1 MKHKK
6 IFYSILLVLLF
17 SSIFFFL
24 SSREDFAPLQ
34 KYCLSADQ
42 YFIAISDD
50 DDPRCLKNQKKQKTR
65 EFSQSENSM
74 SSSIQPILNY
84 LPCLTKTGNWGLQYL
99 NQCYPLSQPQQEPSP
114 LLSQISILSNSGF
127 EYSGSDISGMDL
139 SEQKGKHKGQRDHK
153 RKPTCHDTKIP
164 NSGPCF
170 TLSPKNLAKITQ
182 LKEHFSF
189 NDPSVDCN
197 SKSLTLDEKCQCYS
211 KNNKY
216 GFYKVQTTGNQG
228 SIMCRKYYKS
238 QNNDMTKPGIYS
250 PNKYNIYIPKREKSE
265 EWNMTGCLPR
275 DTDFNEM
282 CGSKNQNDNY
292 GTYQIL
298 YGEDG
303 NCYDPTSNLQNQN
316 YGNAICSQ
324 NHYQN
329 IPKLWPGHTP
339 ITNLS
344 LSPNYFTKCTQMNT
358 NLQQTFQKECDK
370 IELSGMALPLQAY
383 EIDSYDCSPGEAR
396 AKCHYV
402 S

>member
-1 MKHKK
+1 MKYKQ

-24 SSREDFAPLQ
+24 SKREDFAPLQ

-42 YFIAISDD
+42 EFIAISDD
-50 DDPRCLKNQKKQKTR
+50 DDPRCLKNQKQQ
-65 EFSQSENSM
+65 E

-84 LPCLTKTGNWGLQYL
+84 LPCLTKKGNWGLQYL
-99 NQCYPLSQPQQEPSP
+99 NQCYPLSQPLQEPSP
-114 LLSQISILSNSGF
+114 LLSQISILSNSGY
-127 EYSGSDISGMDL
+127 EYSELDISGMGL
-139 SEQKGKHKGQRDHK
+139 SEQKGQKDDK
-153 RKPTCHDTKIP
+153 RKPTCRDTKTP

-170 TLSPKNLAKITQ
+170 TISPENLANITQ
-182 LKEHFSF
+182 LKEKFSM
-189 NDPSVDCN
+189 NKPSLDCN
-197 SKSLTLDEKCQCYS
+197 SESLTLDEKCQCYS

-216 GFYKVQTTGNQG
+216 GFYKVQVTGNQG
-228 SIMCRKYYKS
+228 YLMCRKYYKS

-250 PNKYNIYIPKREKSE
+250 PNQYNMYIPKKENSQD
-265 EWNMTGCLPR
+265 WNMTGCLPR

-282 CGSKNQNDNY
+282 CGVKNQNDNY

-339 ITNLS
+339 ITKLS
-344 LSPNYFTKCTQMNT
+344 LSPNYFTKCTAMNS
-358 NLQQTFQKECDK
+358 NLQQTFQTECDK
-370 IELSGMALPLQAY
+370 IKLKGMPLQAY
-383 EIDSYDCSPGEAR
+383 EIDSYDCPPGDAR
-396 AKCHYV
+396 AKCKYL

>member
-6 IFYSILLVLLF
+6 IFYSILLILLF

-24 SSREDFAPLQ
+24 RNREDFAPLQ

-50 DDPRCLKNQKKQKTR
+50 DDPRCLKNQKKQ
-65 EFSQSENSM
+65 ESN
-74 SSSIQPILNY
+74 SIQPILNY
-84 LPCLTKTGNWGLQYL
+84 IPCLTKNGTWGLQYL
-99 NQCYPLSQPQQEPSP
+99 HQCYPLSQPQQKPSP
-114 LLSQISILSNSGF
+114 LLSQNSILSNSGF
-127 EYSGSDISGMDL
+127 EYSGSNEISGIDL
-139 SEQKGKHKGQRDHK
+139 SKQKDKTPFKRKDHK
-153 RKPTCHDTKIP
+153 RKPTCQDTKTP
-164 NSGPCF
+164 HSGPCF

-182 LKEHFSF
+182 LKEHFSI
-189 NDPSVDCN
+189 NDQNIDCN
-197 SKSLTLDEKCQCYS
+197 SESFTLDEQCQCHEKDS
-211 KNNKY
+211 RY
-216 GFYKVQTTGNQG
+216 GFYKVQVTGNQG

-238 QNNDMTKPGIYS
+238 QNNDITKEGIYS
-250 PNKYNIYIPKREKSE
+250 PNEYGVYIPKKGNSE
-265 EWNMTGCLPR
+265 DWNMTGCMPR

-282 CGSKNQNDNY
+282 CGIKNQNENY

-303 NCYDPTSNLQNQN
+303 NCYDPISYLQNQN

-329 IPKLWPGHTP
+329 IPKLWSGHTP

-344 LSPNYFTKCTQMNT
+344 LSPNYFTKCTPMNS
-358 NLQQTFQKECDK
+358 NLQQTFQSECDK
-370 IELSGMALPLQAY
+370 IELSGMGLKAY
-383 EIDSYDCSPGEAR
+383 EIDSYDCPPGEAR